1 MTNYRGLFSNILIN
15 EIEKRRSSNNI
26 NSNNSKSDQQEEEA
40 VAADN
45 LNKRKKYQSWL
56 QNCCKKLKD
65 LNKEHA
71 KVLQEYRSLVQFP
84 DLYSELYNL

>member
-1 MTNYRGLFSNILIN
+1 LANYRGLFSNILIN
-15 EIEKRRSSNNI
+15 VIEKRRSFNT
-26 NSNNSKSDQQEEEA
+26 NSNNSKSGQQEEEA